1 LRIRHNRGQDGIE
14 AAYMPFDGGLWR
26 FPEHFI
32 PVCRMVFSK
41 KLSLAGEDFIEVK
54 YKPNYYAK
62 GV

>member
-1 LRIRHNRGQDGIE
+1 
-14 AAYMPFDGGLWR
+14 MPFDGGLCR

-41 KLSLAGEDFIEVK
+41 KLSLAGEDFIKVK